1 MGVRI
6 QISIAPEPKGYE
18 SRQTRSIVTPLA
30 VSTIADVIFVRT
42 AMALD
47 AIAVITDAF
56 LDVLAPNV
64 VCCVFVAA
72 IAGVAL
78 VIVAHMA
85 GHATGIVVLV
95 EQEIFIVIE
104 GRRRPPFLAVA
115 LAAIAGNLLM

>member
-30 VSTIADVIFVRT
+30 VSTTADVIFVRT

-47 AIAVITDAF
+47 AIAVITNTF
-56 LDVLAPNV
+56 LDVIASNV
-64 VCCVFVAA
+64 VRCVLVAA
-72 IAGVAL
+72 IAGVAP